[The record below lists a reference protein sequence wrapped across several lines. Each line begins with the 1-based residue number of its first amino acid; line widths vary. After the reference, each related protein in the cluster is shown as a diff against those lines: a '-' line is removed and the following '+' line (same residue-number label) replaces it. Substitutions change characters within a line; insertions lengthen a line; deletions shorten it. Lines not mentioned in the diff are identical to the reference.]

1 MLTERIVRDAAAQ
14 TRTRIL
20 WDGQT
25 RGLGLRITPSGTKS
39 YVLSYRFAG
48 RKRCMTLARAVEIS
62 LKAARKRAG
71 TELATIRSGESDPL
85 ARRESG
91 LRQPTVGRLIER
103 FLTDYAPGRIEHGR
117 MTESTLRLY
126 GRQCR
131 RYICPALGSV
141 RVAEV
146 TRHDI
151 EAAVAELKPVLR
163 NRVLAL
169 LSRLFN
175 LAEIWEW
182 RGQHTNPVRGIERA
196 REEPRD
202 RVLSRSELA
211 ALGEALAATEARHPA
226 PVAAIRLAVLTGL
239 RIGEILAIRWE
250 HVDFDSRRLL
260 LPRTKTGR
268 RTHDLPPAAIDIL
281 QQLPR
286 INAWAFTV
294 GRDAAVTYSHARK
307 VFARVASMAGLAD
320 VRLQDLRRGFMT
332 RAAASGVG
340 THLLRD
346 LLGHKTTAMADRYI
360 RAVGDPVREARVRV
374 GAAMAEAMSITQ
386 DRASV

>member
-1 MLTERIVRDAAAQ
+1 MLTERIVRDARAE

-20 WDGQT
+20 WDGQM
-25 RGLGLRITPSGTKS
+25 RGLGLRITQAGTKS
-39 YVLSYRFAG
+39 YVLNYRFAG
-48 RKRCMTLARAVEIS
+48 RERRMTLARAAEIS

-71 TELATIRSGESDPL
+71 TELATIRAGQADPL
-85 ARRESG
+85 ARREAAV
-91 LRQPTVGRLIER
+91 RQPTVTQLIER

-131 RYICPALGSV
+131 RYIFPALGRV
-141 RVAEV
+141 RVADV

-182 RGQHTNPVRGIERA
+182 RDQHTNPVRGIERA

-239 RIGEILAIRWE
+239 RIGENPGHPLAT
-250 HVDFDSRRLL
+250 RRF
-260 LPRTKTGR
+260 R
-268 RTHDLPPAAIDIL
+268 LPPL
-281 QQLPR
+281 
-286 INAWAFTV
+286 
-294 GRDAAVTYSHARK
+294 
-307 VFARVASMAGLAD
+307 
-320 VRLQDLRRGFMT
+320 
-332 RAAASGVG
+332 AASPDED
-340 THLLRD
+340 R
-346 LLGHKTTAMADRYI
+346 KAD
-360 RAVGDPVREARVRV
+360 A
-374 GAAMAEAMSITQ
+374 
-386 DRASV
+386 